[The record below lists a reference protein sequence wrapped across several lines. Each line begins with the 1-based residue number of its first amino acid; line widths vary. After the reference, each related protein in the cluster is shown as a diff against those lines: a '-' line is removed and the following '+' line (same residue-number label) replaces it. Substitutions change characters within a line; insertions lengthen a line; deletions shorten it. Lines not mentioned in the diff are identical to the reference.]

1 MEPQSPPPPAS
12 PFNPV
17 PRPIPPSGG
26 GCSKPLIVGC
36 VAIFLVGAVAVIGG
50 IFYVGTHA
58 AALLQWTLQQTENGL
73 LLQLPKDIT
82 PEEKASLQQAFADVR
97 KALQNGSLTADRLQP
112 LQFKV
117 LEITR
122 KGSSLTRQDVVDF
135 THSLQ
140 EAAGKPAGASTPAP
154 APTPSPSPSPA
165 PSPGPTGTPA
175 QAATT

>member
-82 PEEKASLQQAFADVR
+82 PEEKASLQQQYASAQQQEQQELSDDSSIIAQHGSTSACKVVR
-97 KALQNGSLTADRLQP
+97 KVEEQVR
-112 LQFKV
+112 
-117 LEITR
+117 
-122 KGSSLTRQDVVDF
+122 
-135 THSLQ
+135 
-140 EAAGKPAGASTPAP
+140 AAA
-154 APTPSPSPSPA
+154 
-165 PSPGPTGTPA
+165 
-175 QAATT
+175 